1 MDGRGRFF
9 VGPVLIFL
17 GAFFDSPVVSLP
29 EINDLVL
36 VMLVTQNR
44 VLMMSV
50 DVTRATLEWA
60 SGSLLP

>member
-1 MDGRGRFF
+1 
-9 VGPVLIFL
+9 LIFL

-44 VLMMSV
+44 VLMMSA